1 MYFSRSPIPFVRDA
15 RSNFEKITK
24 AEIFKHIGLYVYRR
38 DSLLEFTRLSPTDLE
53 QVERLEQLRMLE
65 NGIKIKVVV
74 TELES
79 LSVDTPEDLEKA
91 RMFYRKLQRAE
102 KNK

>member
-1 MYFSRSPIPFVRDA
+1 M
-15 RSNFEKITK
+15 
-24 AEIFKHIGLYVYRR
+24 
-38 DSLLEFTRLSPTDLE
+38 LEFTRLSPTDLE

-91 RMFYRKLQRAE
+91 RMYYRKLQRAE